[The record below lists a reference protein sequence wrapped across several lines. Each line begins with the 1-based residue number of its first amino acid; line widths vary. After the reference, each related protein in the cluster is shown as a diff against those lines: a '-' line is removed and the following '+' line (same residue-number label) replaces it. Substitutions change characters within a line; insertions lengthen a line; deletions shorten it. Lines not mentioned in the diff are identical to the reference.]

1 MIKHIVM
8 WKLKAE
14 AQGNTA
20 TENARIIKDRLE
32 KLNGVIP
39 GMKMLEV
46 GLDFSRT
53 PMSFDIALY
62 SEFESRKALDDYQV
76 HPEHMA
82 VRKFVAEVI
91 EGRNIVDYEM

>member
-20 TENARIIKDRLE
+20 PENARIMKERLE
-32 KLNGVIP
+32 ALNGRIP
-39 GMKMLEV
+39 GLKMIEV
-46 GLDFSRT
+46 GIDFSRT

-62 SEFESRKALDDYQV
+62 SEFESPKALDDYQV

-82 VRKFVAEVI
+82 VRKFVSEVI
-91 EGRNIVDYEM
+91 EGRHIVDYEM